1 VYLIESSP
9 AAGGRA
15 RLHTRPYALP
25 GDKFAMYELNLF
37 DVAGRKQIKPD
48 VDRLELDWETP
59 RLHWRQDQ
67 RHFAYQ
73 KVDRGHQRFRVIEV
87 DSHTGR
93 ARNLIDERTE
103 TFIWTAHTENLGL
116 RLVTWLDKSDDL
128 IYASERDGWRHL
140 YFVDGA
146 KGEIRN
152 QITKGPWVVHGIDVV
167 DEDAQQIWFYAGGR
181 NMTSQSEIG
190 ISEFSH
196 MFDKALAEIQAKGH
210 AEVGDKTVVDALYPM
225 VVSLRQ
231 SSESALPFKEALR
244 RAYLAAEEGKEA
256 SKNYVAKFGKAKT
269 LGERA
274 IGFPDPG
281 AVSLSLIAK
290 AMSDWAEKNL

>member
-1 VYLIESSP
+1 MVACTGSDVTVTHQLGESNAEALRRTGGYLNMDSISAAQAREMMVYVADVIVESKELLCEADRNIGDGDHGIGM
-9 AAGGRA
+9 AAGLERCREELRSREFTDVYDVFSTSGR
-15 RLHTRPYALP
+15 T
-25 GDKFAMYELNLF
+25 M
-37 DVAGRKQIKPD
+37 I
-48 VDRLELDWETP
+48 
-59 RLHWRQDQ
+59 
-67 RHFAYQ
+67 
-73 KVDRGHQRFRVIEV
+73 
-87 DSHTGR
+87 
-93 ARNLIDERTE
+93 RTM
-103 TFIWTAHTENLGL
+103 GG
-116 RLVTWLDKSDDL
+116 
-128 IYASERDGWRHL
+128 ASGMIFGML
-140 YFVDGA
+140 
-146 KGEIRN
+146 
-152 QITKGPWVVHGIDVV
+152 
-167 DEDAQQIWFYAGGR
+167 FYAGSR

-256 SKNYVAKFGKAKT
+256 SRNYVAKLGKAKT

>member
-1 VYLIESSP
+1 MVASTGSDVTVTHQLGESNAEALRRTGGYLNMDSISAAQAREMMVYVADVIVESKESLCEADRNIGDGDHGIGM
-9 AAGGRA
+9 AAGLERCREELRSREFTDVYDVFSTSGR
-15 RLHTRPYALP
+15 T
-25 GDKFAMYELNLF
+25 M
-37 DVAGRKQIKPD
+37 I
-48 VDRLELDWETP
+48 
-59 RLHWRQDQ
+59 
-67 RHFAYQ
+67 
-73 KVDRGHQRFRVIEV
+73 
-87 DSHTGR
+87 
-93 ARNLIDERTE
+93 RTM
-103 TFIWTAHTENLGL
+103 GG
-116 RLVTWLDKSDDL
+116 
-128 IYASERDGWRHL
+128 ASGMIFGML
-140 YFVDGA
+140 
-146 KGEIRN
+146 
-152 QITKGPWVVHGIDVV
+152 
-167 DEDAQQIWFYAGGR
+167 FYAGSR

-256 SKNYVAKFGKAKT
+256 SKNYVAKLGKAKT

>member
-1 VYLIESSP
+1 MITCTFSDITMTHQLGESNAEVLRKTGGYLNMDSISAAQAREMMVYVADVIVESKELLCEADRNIGDGDHGIGM
-9 AAGGRA
+9 AAGLERCREELWAREFTDVYDVFSTSGRIMIRTMGGA
-15 RLHTRPYALP
+15 S
-25 GDKFAMYELNLF
+25 G
-37 DVAGRKQIKPD
+37 
-48 VDRLELDWETP
+48 
-59 RLHWRQDQ
+59 
-67 RHFAYQ
+67 
-73 KVDRGHQRFRVIEV
+73 VIF
-87 DSHTGR
+87 GM
-93 ARNLIDERTE
+93 L
-103 TFIWTAHTENLGL
+103 
-116 RLVTWLDKSDDL
+116 
-128 IYASERDGWRHL
+128 
-140 YFVDGA
+140 
-146 KGEIRN
+146 
-152 QITKGPWVVHGIDVV
+152 
-167 DEDAQQIWFYAGGR
+167 FYAGGR

>member
-1 VYLIESSP
+1 MVACTGSDVTMTHQLGESNAEVLRRTGGYLNMDSISAAQAREMMVYVADVIVESKELLCEADRNIGDGDHGIGM
-9 AAGGRA
+9 AAGLERCREELRA
-15 RLHTRPYALP
+15 REFT
-25 GDKFAMYELNLF
+25 
-37 DVAGRKQIKPD
+37 DVYDVFSTSGRTMI
-48 VDRLELDWETP
+48 
-59 RLHWRQDQ
+59 
-67 RHFAYQ
+67 
-73 KVDRGHQRFRVIEV
+73 
-87 DSHTGR
+87 
-93 ARNLIDERTE
+93 RTM
-103 TFIWTAHTENLGL
+103 GG
-116 RLVTWLDKSDDL
+116 
-128 IYASERDGWRHL
+128 AS
-140 YFVDGA
+140 
-146 KGEIRN
+146 
-152 QITKGPWVVHGIDVV
+152 GI
-167 DEDAQQIWFYAGGR
+167 IFGMLFYAGSR

-256 SKNYVAKFGKAKT
+256 SRHYVAKVGKAKA

-274 IGFPDPG
+274 IGFPDAG

>member
-1 VYLIESSP
+1 MDSISAAEAREMMVYVADVIVESKGLLCEADRNIGDGDHGIGM
-9 AAGGRA
+9 AAGLERCREELRSREFTDVYDVFSTSGR
-15 RLHTRPYALP
+15 T
-25 GDKFAMYELNLF
+25 M
-37 DVAGRKQIKPD
+37 I
-48 VDRLELDWETP
+48 
-59 RLHWRQDQ
+59 
-67 RHFAYQ
+67 
-73 KVDRGHQRFRVIEV
+73 
-87 DSHTGR
+87 
-93 ARNLIDERTE
+93 RTM
-103 TFIWTAHTENLGL
+103 GG
-116 RLVTWLDKSDDL
+116 
-128 IYASERDGWRHL
+128 AS
-140 YFVDGA
+140 
-146 KGEIRN
+146 
-152 QITKGPWVVHGIDVV
+152 GI
-167 DEDAQQIWFYAGGR
+167 IFGMLFYAGSR
-181 NMTSQSEIG
+181 NMTSQSQIG

-196 MFDKALAEIQAKGH
+196 MLEKALAEIQAKGH

-256 SKNYVAKFGKAKT
+256 SKNYVAKLGKAKT

>member
-1 VYLIESSP
+1 MVASTGSDVTVTHQLGESNAEALRRTGGYLNMDSISAAQAREMMVYVADVIVESKELLCEADRNIGDGDHGIGM
-9 AAGGRA
+9 AAGLERCREELRSSEFTDVYDVFSTSGRTMIRTMGGA
-15 RLHTRPYALP
+15 S
-25 GDKFAMYELNLF
+25 G
-37 DVAGRKQIKPD
+37 
-48 VDRLELDWETP
+48 
-59 RLHWRQDQ
+59 
-67 RHFAYQ
+67 
-73 KVDRGHQRFRVIEV
+73 VIF
-87 DSHTGR
+87 GM
-93 ARNLIDERTE
+93 L
-103 TFIWTAHTENLGL
+103 
-116 RLVTWLDKSDDL
+116 
-128 IYASERDGWRHL
+128 
-140 YFVDGA
+140 
-146 KGEIRN
+146 
-152 QITKGPWVVHGIDVV
+152 
-167 DEDAQQIWFYAGGR
+167 FYAGSR

-190 ISEFSH
+190 VSEFSH
-196 MFDKALAEIQAKGH
+196 MLEKALAEIQAKGH

-256 SKNYVAKFGKAKT
+256 SRNYVAKLGKAKT

>member
-1 VYLIESSP
+1 MVACTGSDVTVTHQLGESNAEALRRTGGYLNMDSISAAQAREMMVYVADVIVESKESLCEADRNIGDGDHGIGM
-9 AAGGRA
+9 AAGLERCREELRSREFTDVYDVFSTSGRTMIRTMGGA
-15 RLHTRPYALP
+15 S
-25 GDKFAMYELNLF
+25 G
-37 DVAGRKQIKPD
+37 
-48 VDRLELDWETP
+48 
-59 RLHWRQDQ
+59 
-67 RHFAYQ
+67 
-73 KVDRGHQRFRVIEV
+73 VIF
-87 DSHTGR
+87 GM
-93 ARNLIDERTE
+93 L
-103 TFIWTAHTENLGL
+103 
-116 RLVTWLDKSDDL
+116 
-128 IYASERDGWRHL
+128 
-140 YFVDGA
+140 
-146 KGEIRN
+146 
-152 QITKGPWVVHGIDVV
+152 
-167 DEDAQQIWFYAGGR
+167 FYAGSR

-256 SKNYVAKFGKAKT
+256 SKNYVAKLGKAKT

-290 AMSDWAEKNL
+290 AMSDWAEKNQ